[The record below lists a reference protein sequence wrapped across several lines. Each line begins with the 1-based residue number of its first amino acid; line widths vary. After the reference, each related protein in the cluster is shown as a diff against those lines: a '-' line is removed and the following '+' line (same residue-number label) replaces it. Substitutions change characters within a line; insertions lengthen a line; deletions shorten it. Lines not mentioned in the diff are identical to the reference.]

1 MHHSSIGNPK
11 TVTAKLY
18 AIMSSPR
25 AIGKWHSP
33 LSLMDEL
40 RREYGIQVTALSTYM
55 SSIRIQLRDIF
66 VDRGEELQ
74 GPRDEQPSDK
84 GKGNFYRVRKLP
96 KSGGDGQLSL
106 L

>member
-40 RREYGIQVTALSTYM
+40 RREYGIQVTALSTAPEMYEVLQKLLDFIECKPD
-55 SSIRIQLRDIF
+55 SESGAQDIARLALAKA
-66 VDRGEELQ
+66 RGEAT
-74 GPRDEQPSDK
+74 
-84 GKGNFYRVRKLP
+84 
-96 KSGGDGQLSL
+96 
-106 L
+106 